1 MFFTLSK
8 MIGFFLKAYNLIFFS
23 ILIYILLSKSRFY
36 FLRGLSY
43 SFGLL
48 ALFVIIIGGFKYIP
62 NYLIWKFENFI
73 EIQKP
78 VNPDGIILLGGS
90 FTGSIK
96 ALEQNQV
103 GLGGKAERAVEAL
116 RLLRDNKNSILLFV
130 ADASVLSSDLLSE
143 AEQAEKFFEMFNVNQ
158 KRLIIKKIANNT
170 YQESIAIAEYLRKSG
185 GKWILVTSALHMP
198 RTIAL
203 MQSRDIG
210 DSIIYPYATDFTA
223 SSPKFNFNF
232 SFSNIGRLDGFIHEI
247 FGLFAYRIT
256 GRTNTLF
263 PSLNL
268 IPVNFN

>member
-8 MIGFFLKAYNLIFFS
+8 ILGFFLKAYNLIFFS

-43 SFGLL
+43 SFGFL

-78 VNPDGIILLGGS
+78 INPDGIILLGGA
-90 FTGSIK
+90 FVGSKK
-96 ALEQNQV
+96 ALDLNQV
-103 GLGGKAERAVEAL
+103 SLGGRAERVVETL
-116 RLLRDNKNSILLFV
+116 RLLNEHKEAKLLFV
-130 ADASVLSSDLLSE
+130 SNASMLVNSGISE
-143 AEQAEKFFEMFNVNQ
+143 AEQAEKFFEIFNVNQ

-170 YQESIAIAEYLRKSG
+170 YQESIAISEYLRKSG

-198 RTIAL
+198 RAIAL

-256 GRTNTLF
+256 DRTNTLF

>member
-1 MFFTLSK
+1 M
-8 MIGFFLKAYNLIFFS
+8 
-23 ILIYILLSKSRFY
+23 
-36 FLRGLSY
+36 
-43 SFGLL
+43 
-48 ALFVIIIGGFKYIP
+48 
-62 NYLIWKFENFI
+62 
-73 EIQKP
+73 
-78 VNPDGIILLGGS
+78 LGGS

-96 ALEQNQV
+96 ALEENQV

-143 AEQAEKFFEMFNVNQ
+143 AEQAEKFFEIFNVNQ

-170 YQESIAIAEYLRKSG
+170 YQESIAISEYLRKSG

-268 IPVNFN
+268 ISVDFN

>member
-1 MFFTLSK
+1 MGSE
-8 MIGFFLKAYNLIFFS
+8 MCIRDS
-23 ILIYILLSKSRFY
+23 
-36 FLRGLSY
+36 
-43 SFGLL
+43 
-48 ALFVIIIGGFKYIP
+48 
-62 NYLIWKFENFI
+62 NYLIWKLENFI

-103 GLGGKAERAVEAL
+103 GLGGNAERAVEAL

-158 KRLIIKKIANNT
+158 RRLIIKKIANNT
-170 YQESIAIAEYLRKSG
+170 YQESITIAEHLRKSG
-185 GKWILVTSALHMP
+185 GKWIMVTSARHMP
-198 RTIAL
+198 RAIAL

-223 SSPKFNFNF
+223 SLPEFNFNF
-232 SFSNIGRLDGFIHEI
+232 SFSNIGILDGFIHEI

-263 PSLNL
+263 PSLNF